1 MNDFQ
6 YTVRPAAWLPAV
18 ALFVCAPASLD
29 AQAPPASP
37 AASGDKTAEVPAP
50 PRRRRN
56 SFLISR
62 DVPDAAAVERGKT
75 LFTSSCGFCHGA
87 NATGG
92 ENGPDLVRS
101 VVALRDEGG
110 DLIGPIIRKGVP
122 DKGMPPL
129 PMDDEQIA
137 DIAAFIRSRQQ
148 AAINRRDYEIQS
160 VVTGDAEKGKAFF
173 SGAGGCNGCHS
184 PTGDLAGIA
193 SKYEPVDLQQRFMFP
208 GPRRFGPATSP
219 PPPTKVIVTPSG
231 KPAVAGTLDYLDD
244 FNVALWDASGNY
256 RSFTRTKDMK
266 VDVRDPL
273 QGHIDLLSKYSD
285 DDMHNVLTYLVTL
298 K

>member
-1 MNDFQ
+1 MNDFRRIGR
-6 YTVRPAAWLPAV
+6 YSAWLLAA
-18 ALFVCAPASLD
+18 ALFVRAPAGLD
-29 AQAPPASP
+29 AQAPSAGP
-37 AASGDKTAEVPAP
+37 AASGDKAAEVSAP
-50 PRRRRN
+50 PRRRN

-62 DVPDAAAVERGKT
+62 DVPDDAAVERGKK
-75 LFTSSCGFCHGA
+75 LFVASCGFCHGA

-129 PMDDEQIA
+129 PMSDEQIA
-137 DIAAFIRSRQQ
+137 DIAAFIRGRQQ
-148 AAINRRDYEIQS
+148 AAINRREYEIQS
-160 VVTGDAEKGKAFF
+160 VVTGDAEKGKAYFN
-173 SGAGGCNGCHS
+173 GAGGCNRCHS

-193 SKYEPVDLQQRFMFP
+193 TKFEPVDLQQRFMFP
-208 GPRRFGPATSP
+208 GPRRFGPASSP
-219 PPPTKVIVTPSG
+219 PPPTQVTVTPAG
-231 KPAVAGTLDYLDD
+231 KPAVSGTLDYIDD
-244 FNVALWDASGNY
+244 FNVALWDSAGTY

-285 DDMHNVLTYLVTL
+285 DDMHNVLTYLVSL

>member
-1 MNDFQ
+1 MNDFPQ
-6 YTVRPAAWLPAV
+6 TVQPAAWLLAA
-18 ALFVCAPASLD
+18 ALLVVAPASLP
-29 AQAPPASP
+29 AQAPAAP
-37 AASGDKTAEVPAP
+37 AAAQGEHNAEVPAP

-62 DVPDAAAVERGKT
+62 DVPDAAAAERGKK
-75 LFTSSCGFCHGA
+75 LFVASCGFCHGTA
-87 NATGG
+87 ATGG

-129 PMDDEQIA
+129 PMNDEQIS

-160 VVTGDAEKGKAFF
+160 VVTGDAEKGKAYFN
-173 SGAGGCNGCHS
+173 GAGGCNNCHS
-184 PTGDLAGIA
+184 ATGDLADIA

-219 PPPTKVIVTPSG
+219 PPPTKVTVTPAG
-231 KPAVAGTLDYLDD
+231 KAAVSGTLDYIDD
-244 FNVALWDASGNY
+244 FNVALWDSSGNY
-256 RSFTRTKDMK
+256 RSFTRTKDIK
-266 VDVRDPL
+266 VNVLDPL
-273 QGHIDLLSKYSD
+273 QGHIDLLSRYTD